1 MRERIS
7 QTMEIAQ
14 TNLARAQERQKK
26 WYDRNARVREF
37 SEGDDVLILL
47 PTSTNKLKAE
57 WKGPY
62 KLKRKVGTVNY
73 EIETVGKRRSTK
85 IYHVNMLRKW
95 HTPHG
100 TSFFEEVDLEYDTDD
115 GETIPGLPRLN
126 ENGGKVKISS
136 KLSEKQKEE
145 MELLLEE
152 FNDVLQDKPG
162 RTDMAEHSIETGKEN
177 PVRQVPYRI
186 PYAQREE
193 MMKEVQRMEEIGVLQ
208 PSKSDWASPV
218 VMVPKKDGTQR
229 FCVDFRKVN
238 SISKF
243 DAYPMA
249 RIDDIIDRLDE
260 RDIFQQSI

>member
-1 MRERIS
+1 MRERMS

-37 SEGDDVLILL
+37 SEGDEVLILL
-47 PTSTNKLKAE
+47 PTSSNKLKAE

-62 KLKRKVGTVNY
+62 KVKRKVGTVNY

-100 TSFFEEVDLEYDTDD
+100 TSFFEEVDLEYDTED
-115 GETIPGLPRLN
+115 GEAIPELPRLN

-136 KLSEKQKEE
+136 KLSEKQEEE

-152 FNDVLQDKPG
+152 FDDVLQDRPG
-162 RTDMAEHSIETGKEN
+162 RTDMAEHSIETGTEN

-193 MMKEVQRMEEIGVLQ
+193 MMKEVQRMEEMGVVQ

-243 DAYPMA
+243 DAYPNGTN
-249 RIDDIIDRLDE
+249 
-260 RDIFQQSI
+260 